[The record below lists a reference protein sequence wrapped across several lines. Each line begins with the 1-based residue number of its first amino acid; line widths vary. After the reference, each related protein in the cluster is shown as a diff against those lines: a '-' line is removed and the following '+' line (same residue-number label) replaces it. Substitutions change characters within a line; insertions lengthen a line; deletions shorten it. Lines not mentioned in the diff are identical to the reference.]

1 MDSIISV
8 KDTII
13 LMTTQPLLF
22 ILMLFF
28 SRIVAVQK
36 SQKINILKKIFLLD
50 SQFKDI
56 IILNIFFF
64 IFLIIL
70 ETFSILNIIF
80 NSQICSILLQAS
92 IILFYLSGFIYS
104 IKLFLVGKK
113 NK

>member
-36 SQKINILKKIFLLD
+36 SQKINILKK
-50 SQFKDI
+50 
-56 IILNIFFF
+56 FF
-64 IFLIIL
+64 
-70 ETFSILNIIF
+70 
-80 NSQICSILLQAS
+80 
-92 IILFYLSGFIYS
+92 Y
-104 IKLFLVGKK
+104 
-113 NK
+113 